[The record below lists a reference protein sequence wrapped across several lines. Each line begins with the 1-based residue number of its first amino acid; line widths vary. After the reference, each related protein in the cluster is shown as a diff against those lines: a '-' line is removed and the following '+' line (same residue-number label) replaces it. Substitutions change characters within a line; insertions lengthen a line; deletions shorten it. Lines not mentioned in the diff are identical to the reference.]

1 MAGEGRRAISTGPQ
15 TASPRLEALF
25 RREYDDMVRLAFA
38 LVSDLADAEELVQDA
53 FVDVA
58 ERLADLREPGGYL
71 RVAVVSRSRSLLR
84 RRAVRRRRPPP
95 LPDDVP
101 PEVDELW
108 DVLADLPEQQRT
120 AIVLRFYGDYRA
132 SEIAEL
138 LDCPSATVRSWLRRG
153 LRSLKE
159 ALS

>member
-1 MAGEGRRAISTGPQ
+1 MAGESRRAISTGAP

-25 RREYDDMVRLAFA
+25 RREYDGMVRLAFA
-38 LVSDLADAEELVQDA
+38 LVSDLAEAEELVQDA

-58 ERLADLREPGGYL
+58 ERLPDLRAPGAYL

-95 LPDDVP
+95 LPDEVH

-120 AIVLRFYGDYRA
+120 AIVLRYYGGYRA

-138 LDCPSATVRSWLRRG
+138 LDCPATTVRSWLRRG

>member
-1 MAGEGRRAISTGPQ
+1 MRAA

-25 RREYDDMVRLAFA
+25 RREYDGMVRLAFA
-38 LVSDLADAEELVQDA
+38 LVSDLAEAEEVVQDA

-58 ERLADLREPGGYL
+58 ERLDDLREPGGYL

-95 LPDDVP
+95 LPDEVP
-101 PEVDELW
+101 PEADELW
-108 DVLADLPEQQRT
+108 DVLADLPEQQRS
-120 AIVLRFYGDYRA
+120 AIVLRYYGGYRA
-132 SEIAEL
+132 SEIADL
-138 LDCPSATVRSWLRRG
+138 LDCPAATVRSWLRRG
-153 LRSLKE
+153 LRSLQE